1 MRIQLNRDVL
11 VDVYNPILDETF
23 DRQLQKWEVLNV
35 ETIEEMGKTA
45 DVAVYGGLIYMG
57 VPLDSFQIV

>member
-11 VDVYNPILDETF
+11 VDVYNPRLDETF
-23 DRQLQKWEVLNV
+23 DRQLQKWEVINV

-45 DVAVYGGLIYMG
+45 DLAVYGELIYMG
-57 VPLDSFQIV
+57 VPLDSFKVI